1 MTEKAKQIINVYVQN
16 VVNDSKSQFENIL
29 LNGVTPE
36 MSKDEIYVKMF
47 FNSITLSTD
56 LAVQIIIDLLDS
68 ANVLSIT
75 SDEKALQKT
84 LLRLRTDT
92 LKN

>member
-1 MTEKAKQIINVYVQN
+1 MTEKAKQIISVYVQN
-16 VVNDSKSQFENIL
+16 VVNDSKSQFE
-29 LNGVTPE
+29 
-36 MSKDEIYVKMF
+36 
-47 FNSITLSTD
+47 
-56 LAVQIIIDLLDS
+56 
-68 ANVLSIT
+68 NVLSIT